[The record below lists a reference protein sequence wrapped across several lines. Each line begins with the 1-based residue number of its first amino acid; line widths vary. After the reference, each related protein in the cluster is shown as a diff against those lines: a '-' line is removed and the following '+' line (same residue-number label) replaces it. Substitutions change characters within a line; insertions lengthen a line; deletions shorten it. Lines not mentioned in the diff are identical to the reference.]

1 MSSTENICT
10 PITGRTHVCGDPRGL
25 TTFSAHNCTQTG
37 SSRGWLIPGL
47 ACWVIIVK
55 LRIFPGPCK
64 IVSSPLS
71 PDALVPSV
79 TGPGVLNPEMFVL
92 TKNCEFLGIDSGSC
106 ANVPT
111 SSCRRLG
118 PQTSRRKVAVFI
130 VNFDTQI
137 LTEFTNE
144 KVNIATLDPQSE

>member
-1 MSSTENICT
+1 MYAGNRLYTRVWRPPGSDHFLGAQLYANRIL
-10 PITGRTHVCGDPRGL
+10 PRP
-25 TTFSAHNCTQTG
+25 AH
-37 SSRGWLIPGL
+37 PGL
-47 ACWVIIVK
+47 ACWVIIVR
-55 LRIFPGPCK
+55 LRVFP
-64 IVSSPLS
+64 
-71 PDALVPSV
+71 PDPAKTVTIPSQPGCSDSSV
-79 TGPGVLNPEMFVL
+79 TGSGVLKPEKGC
-92 TKNCEFLGIDSGSC
+92 THQNCEFLGIDSGSC

-118 PQTSRRKVAVFI
+118 PQTSRCKVAVFI